1 MKKTE
6 NFEVIIIGAG
16 LSGLTLAKEICDRTN
31 YKILILEKKKKF
43 KFDKNWCFW
52 NRPENPFTN
61 NFDHAWE
68 KISVN
73 IDGKEKILHDKNI
86 KYLHLK
92 SSSFYQKLINDLKK
106 KKVIIKMNQK
116 IKYVLSNKE
125 GFNLIKSEN
134 SVFKSKF
141 VFDSRPK
148 KYLQKKNLL
157 FQHFYGAEILFKKPL
172 IDKDKVTLMDFQ
184 NFNNGI
190 HFLYILPFSSKKA
203 LFETTYFST
212 KILNDRIYKLDIKK
226 YLKKKFPNQKY
237 ESKFIE
243 KGIIPMFYTNQK
255 STNKNVINI
264 GTPGNWVRA
273 STGYSFQNAFI
284 ISKEI
289 TDKLLEKKKLKTETK
304 KIIKFLD
311 KVFCYYIAN
320 YSYDSKKFFKSF
332 FLKNKFKDIVSFLT
346 GEIKF
351 FKMVLI
357 ILSLPKKKLL
367 FSMFKSIKNN

>member
-1 MKKTE
+1 MKITE
-6 NFEVIIIGAG
+6 DFEVIIIGAG
-16 LSGLTLAKEICDRTN
+16 LSGLPLAKEICDRTN

-52 NRPENPFTN
+52 NRPENPFTD
-61 NFDHAWE
+61 NFDHSWE
-68 KISVN
+68 KVSVN
-73 IDGKEKILHDKNI
+73 IDGEEKVLHDKNI

-92 SSSFYQKLINDLKK
+92 SSSFYQKLINDLKN
-106 KKVIIKMNQK
+106 KKVTIKMNQN
-116 IKYVLSNKE
+116 IKFVLSHKE
-125 GFNLIKSEN
+125 GINLIKSDN

-148 KYLQKKNLL
+148 KYLNKKNLL
-157 FQHFYGAEILFKKPL
+157 FQHFYGTEILFQKPL
-172 IDKDKVTLMDFQ
+172 IDKNKVTLMDFQ
-184 NFNNGI
+184 KFNNGI
-190 HFLYILPFSSKKA
+190 HFLYILPFSSRRA
-203 LFETTYFST
+203 LFETTYFS
-212 KILNDRIYKLDIKK
+212 KEPLNDSIYKLDIKK

-284 ISKEI
+284 ITKEI

-320 YSYDSKKFFKSF
+320 YSYDSKKFFQSF